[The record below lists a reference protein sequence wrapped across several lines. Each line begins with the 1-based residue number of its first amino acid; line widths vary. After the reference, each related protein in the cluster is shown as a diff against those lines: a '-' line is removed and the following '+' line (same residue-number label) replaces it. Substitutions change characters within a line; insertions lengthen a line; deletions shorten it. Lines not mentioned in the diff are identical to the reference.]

1 MLKIKSDSIVIN
13 SNTKKCIEYLS
24 DLNNYQYLFP
34 KDKINNWQSN
44 KDYCI
49 FSIQKAYTLEIV
61 KESLND
67 DQIFLKSGEKSPFKF
82 NIVIKIQEED
92 NNSCQAQIFCE
103 AKVNPV
109 LKVMVGKPLNE
120 LFNFMANSIEQAISV
135 E

>member
-1 MLKIKSDSIVIN
+1 MLKIKSDSIAIN

-82 NIVIKIQEED
+82 NIVIKIQ
-92 NNSCQAQIFCE
+92 SLY
-103 AKVNPV
+103 PHP
-109 LKVMVGKPLNE
+109 LKICLCRYDEVRYVGFSN
-120 LFNFMANSIEQAISV
+120 
-135 E
+135 